1 MDRVCECAIKK
12 DALLNFDSACSIHII
27 LLKEDGMKNHLK
39 AETWKRLPEVVS
51 GEAVVPIVVVALT
64 PVFEMEYV

>member
-1 MDRVCECAIKK
+1 V
-12 DALLNFDSACSIHII
+12 FDWYQTAQRRWH
-27 LLKEDGMKNHLK
+27 KNHLK

-51 GEAVVPIVVVALT
+51 GEAVVLIVVVVLT